1 MDKKDF
7 IQQSPHHWIL
17 DKNKHKTMKVKAEI
31 FASEQILL
39 NSLADNSI
47 QQVIN
52 VAALPEIVS
61 SSLAMPDIH
70 YGYGFC
76 IGGVAAFPADT
87 GIVLPGGVGYDI
99 NCGVRLL
106 ATNISAATIEDR
118 FEALGYAIL
127 NRIPTGL
134 SSKGSLKLNKSEF
147 LRIIQRGAKEIVGSS
162 RGSKSDL
169 QHIESSGRLEVSM
182 PEVISERACER
193 GKTQVGSL
201 GSGNHFIEIQLID
214 EIFDEETAKIFGLAK
229 GNIAIMIH
237 TGSRG
242 FGHQIASDT
251 IEKFRRKFLAG
262 LKVQDPQLIH
272 APINSTPGR
281 HYLQALNAASN
292 FAWANRHLLMEE
304 LITIFEKTL
313 SSSRKQLGIELLYD
327 QAHNIAKFETHRL
340 EGRQVKLLV
349 HRKGATR
356 AFPPGHADLA
366 ERFQTSG
373 QPVIIPGSMGTASY
387 VLRGTKKAMD
397 LTFGS
402 SAHGAGRSMSRHKAI
417 KYASRM
423 DVRQILKQK
432 NILVFSHSNRGL
444 KEEIPQAYKNID
456 EVVQVTASS
465 GISQKVA
472 RMIPLVVIKG

>member
-147 LRIIQRGAKEIVGSS
+147 LRIIQHGAKEIVDRY

-169 QHIESSGRLEVSM
+169 QHM
-182 PEVISERACER
+182 
-193 GKTQVGSL
+193 SL
-201 GSGNHFIEIQLID
+201 Q
-214 EIFDEETAKIFGLAK
+214 A
-229 GNIAIMIH
+229 
-237 TGSRG
+237 GSR
-242 FGHQIASDT
+242 SVC
-251 IEKFRRKFLAG
+251 RK
-262 LKVQDPQLIH
+262 
-272 APINSTPGR
+272 
-281 HYLQALNAASN
+281 
-292 FAWANRHLLMEE
+292 
-304 LITIFEKTL
+304 
-313 SSSRKQLGIELLYD
+313 
-327 QAHNIAKFETHRL
+327 
-340 EGRQVKLLV
+340 
-349 HRKGATR
+349 
-356 AFPPGHADLA
+356 
-366 ERFQTSG
+366 
-373 QPVIIPGSMGTASY
+373 
-387 VLRGTKKAMD
+387 
-397 LTFGS
+397 S
-402 SAHGAGRSMSRHKAI
+402 SASVPVNGEKPRSA
-417 KYASRM
+417 
-423 DVRQILKQK
+423 
-432 NILVFSHSNRGL
+432 
-444 KEEIPQAYKNID
+444 
-456 EVVQVTASS
+456 
-465 GISQKVA
+465 
-472 RMIPLVVIKG
+472 PLVRATILLKSN